1 MIDINNLGTFSDIN
15 AVWAAYPEGGNEGDY
30 LYIGTTKYRWDKY
43 ERVWKTAGE
52 VTESPA
58 RKLVTN
64 YGDMA
69 VNNDLHV
76 GGTLYYHRLQ
86 GYDLG
91 LFGSLQ
97 ALQTA
102 HPTPKVGQWA
112 FVVHPTIED
121 KYQIYTCAT
130 AGTWTLSVS
139 ETTLDTLNYPKELM
153 DAMQQIADGRALTG
167 YRAFNS
173 LSDLPTT
180 DVDPTLGYLVGG
192 HLYVWVE
199 TGGDTLDGKYQ
210 DCGELRGAK
219 GEKGDKGNTGM
230 SVGDNWEA
238 FSTLEALDGK
248 TIAEKEA
255 MLPDGNALQDAV
267 YLPSSYTTLTAAEM
281 QTVSGYSLGTN
292 SLIQGSGRS
301 YKRLLLRDYSRHIV
315 RKIMITAN
323 ASYAISLAFIR
334 VTYETTIYYAQG
346 ETATRVVAAGTTQI
360 IDVPQ
365 NTMYIALNY
374 YPSAVF
380 PSYVGLL
387 VDKID
392 GGDVKKY
399 VDDKTGDKIEFTKV
413 YNNNDIL
420 FTKDEVKGGSVLD
433 YTITLN
439 DLTNGK
445 WYVGYLSLF
454 DGNDAFISAGG
465 KMSNTDTSTSV
476 SGRVAIPS
484 NYAYAKMTST
494 IDVTLAAKVTDPTIG
509 NFGRYTQ
516 FDLSTASQA
525 TNALVPAGNY
535 WQVDSAQN
543 GRVWKIIL
551 VPTGAEYMRI
561 VNQYNLSTLTL
572 YLASWETPVNNKY
585 PDYADIQA
593 ERHILYDGEYKIP
606 NGTNYIVMQTH
617 NTTADV
623 APLFVGFS
631 DASSDT
637 MLDET
642 MEQMEAF
649 EFSGRQI
656 ESVSC
661 PNAATIVM
669 ATNDAEATQYDNL
682 LIGYFNVLKVSD
694 NLYYMYYSCCGQNDY
709 PMADDGA
716 QHLAFAYST
725 DGVTWTRGI
734 PQGITPPITGTNL
747 IFSQY
752 VCNFQVFQVQDAD
765 YPYRL
770 LCTYRT
776 ANNPD
781 TRLYKSANGVNFELV
796 RVIFPYYNDNQP
808 SCIVRGNVI
817 KVYCRQRS
825 DYTGIVKND
834 KTMRWVG
841 VYTLDLDGNV
851 ISPPTTFFG
860 MNIYQASA
868 SILDERREVMFP
880 TYYNF
885 NVDEQTIRCYIVDG
899 LKIKRIPF
907 DTSNLIDPTTDQSYY
922 VAPNIVTIGNKN
934 YIYMTAR
941 TTKHNAFNTSNVTRV
956 KRVEVVYETQGTYW
970 KP

>member
-1 MIDINNLGTFSDIN
+1 
-15 AVWAAYPEGGNEGDY
+15 
-30 LYIGTTKYRWDKY
+30 
-43 ERVWKTAGE
+43 
-52 VTESPA
+52 
-58 RKLVTN
+58 
-64 YGDMA
+64 MA
-69 VNNDLHV
+69 
-76 GGTLYYHRLQ
+76 
-86 GYDLG
+86 
-91 LFGSLQ
+91 
-97 ALQTA
+97 
-102 HPTPKVGQWA
+102 
-112 FVVHPTIED
+112 
-121 KYQIYTCAT
+121 
-130 AGTWTLSVS
+130 
-139 ETTLDTLNYPKELM
+139 
-153 DAMQQIADGRALTG
+153 
-167 YRAFNS
+167 
-173 LSDLPTT
+173 
-180 DVDPTLGYLVGG
+180 
-192 HLYVWVE
+192 
-199 TGGDTLDGKYQ
+199 
-210 DCGELRGAK
+210 
-219 GEKGDKGNTGM
+219 
-230 SVGDNWEA
+230 
-238 FSTLEALDGK
+238 K
-248 TIAEKEA
+248 TIAQLRTEA
-255 MLPDGNALQDAV
+255 QTIKNETTIGANTATRVGGFGEDIVDYLEDNPSGSGTFATGEDVGDVSLFDAINDTAQKTFAEQADMLPNAVALKDATF
-267 YLPSSYTTLTAAEM
+267 LPTNYTTLTAAEM
-281 QTVSGYSLGTN
+281 QTVSGYSLGAN
-292 SLIQGSGRS
+292 ALIQGSGRS

-439 DLTNGK
+439 GLTNGK
-445 WYVGYLSLF
+445 WYVGYLSFF
-454 DGNDAFISAGG
+454 DGNGAFISAVG
-465 KMSNTDTSTSV
+465 KTSNTDTSTSV

-494 IDVTLAAKVTDPTIG
+494 IDVNLAAKVTDPTIG

-543 GRVWKIIL
+543 GRVWKIIP

-561 VNQYNLSTLTL
+561 VNIYNASTFTL

-593 ERHILYDGEYKIP
+593 ERHILFDGEYKIP

-617 NTTADV
+617 NTTIDV
-623 APLFVGFS
+623 APIFVGFS

-642 MEQMEAF
+642 MEQMEAL

-682 LIGYFNVLKVSD
+682 HIGYMNVLKIRED
-694 NLYYMYYSCCGQNDY
+694 LYFMYYSCNGLSEY
-709 PMADDGA
+709 PASDSD
-716 QHLAFAYST
+716 QHLALAYST

-734 PQGITPPITGTNL
+734 PQGITPPVAGTNL
-747 IFSQY
+747 IFSKY
-752 VCNFQVFQVQDAD
+752 VIGAQVFKVQDAA

-770 LCTYRT
+770 LAGYRT
-776 ANNPD
+776 SNAYG
-781 TRLYKSANGVNFELV
+781 TRLYKSADGVNFELL
-796 RVIFPYYNDNQP
+796 REIFPYYDDNQV
-808 SCIVRGNVI
+808 SCIVRGNIV
-817 KVYCRQRS
+817 KVYNRRRS
-825 DYTGIVKND
+825 DYKGETSAD
-834 KTMRWVG
+834 KSMRWLG
-841 VYTLDLDGNV
+841 VYTIDIDGNV

-907 DTSNLIDPTTDQSYY
+907 DTSNLIDPTTDKSYY
-922 VAPNIVTIGNKN
+922 VAPNIVTIGDKN
-934 YIYMTAR
+934 YLYMTAR
-941 TTKHNAFNTSNVTRV
+941 TTKHNAFSTSNVTRV